1 MCKNEKDSKNDDD
14 DIFFFGCSFCS
25 LSKFFIW
32 CNISLEMSEHDE
44 LFDAMNFSM
53 DQKIF
58 LAVDDDDR
66 IISTL
71 ALWKQFWSCKYH
83 GKTIDILLK

>member
-1 MCKNEKDSKNDDD
+1 
-14 DIFFFGCSFCS
+14 
-25 LSKFFIW
+25 
-32 CNISLEMSEHDE
+32 MSEHDE

-71 ALWKQFWSCKYH
+71 ETVLKLQVSWKVHRHSPQIAADLPSSFFFSQISLPFLNVRRRPVFFYAMPQR
-83 GKTIDILLK
+83 TT